1 MGGSS
6 SNDSVGGSSS
16 SGSSQ
21 STSNS
26 SNSDKGESFSN
37 AMSNAER
44 PDRAPA
50 SSTNDSGSNDTGGGS
65 RSPNDD
71 GGGRSM
77 SNAERPDRAPASSS
91 SGSGSDDTG
100 GGSRSP
106 NDDGG
111 GPSLSN
117 DERPDRAPATPSS
130 GAGTNDPNDRPASP
144 NDNGGG
150 QSERAAGPPGIAA
163 PPSGTTPTDTNPT
176 DTNQG
181 GGQENERGFFEG
193 LSNVFTAPPTDAS
206 GNPRST
212 SPVSDR
218 LNNTQSYS
226 FSEVFGFP
234 AKSPR
239 EAAIEMAN
247 AEFGVS
253 MEVMRRDM
261 NLAIDKKVGEYD
273 QQIADLDQRL
283 TEINEQLSPRTPNG
297 IGGLGTIGFAPLE
310 DARALMAEGRTLT
323 EQREALVDKRAD
335 IEKARNLPDALD
347 MGHIS
352 RDVYEVDSKLTNSH
366 ISRLSDQELQELGFE
381 TSLLENEGT
390 GFRAEVY
397 RNSITGEAVLAFQG
411 TNFESVEDWKNNLQ
425 QGVGLTSPQYEQA
438 RRAADEFNN
447 VFANE
452 ERSLTG
458 HSLGGGM
465 ASYAALA
472 TGLEATTFNAAGLH
486 TNSLDRVGATR
497 NDALDLVTAHHVNG
511 EAVSWG
517 QDSAV
522 ADLVAAG
529 LLGGGYAA
537 SSDFDPVPEAVGTR
551 YGYEA
556 IGTNGLPPDYQ
567 GGLRSD
573 LGQRVDLH
581 LMESVLHTLRHE
593 KQRIDS
599 ETRLP

>member
-6 SNDSVGGSSS
+6 SNDSAGGSSS
-16 SGSSQ
+16 AGSSQ
-21 STSNS
+21 STSGKS
-26 SNSDKGESFSN
+26 SSSSDKGESFSN

-50 SSTNDSGSNDTGGGS
+50 STPDKPDTKDTNDRS

-77 SNAERPDRAPASSS
+77 SNAERPDRAPP
-91 SGSGSDDTG
+91 DTKDAND
-100 GGSRSP
+100 RPESP
-106 NDDGG
+106 NDGG
-111 GPSLSN
+111 NEP
-117 DERPDRAPATPSS
+117 ERS
-130 GAGTNDPNDRPASP
+130 
-144 NDNGGG
+144 
-150 QSERAAGPPGIAA
+150 AGPPGIGA
-163 PPSGTTPTDTNPT
+163 PPSSATPTDTNTNPT
-176 DTNQG
+176 DPSQG
-181 GGQENERGFFEG
+181 DGQENERGFFDG
-193 LSNVFTAPPTDAS
+193 VADVFTAPPTDAS

-218 LNNTQSYS
+218 LNNTVSYS
-226 FSEVFGFP
+226 TTEIFGFP

-239 EAAIEMAN
+239 DAAIEMAN
-247 AEFGVS
+247 AEFGVG

-273 QQIADLDQRL
+273 QKIADLDKRL
-283 TEINEQLSPRTPNG
+283 TEINEQLSPKTPNG
-297 IGGLGTIGFAPLE
+297 VGGLGTVGFAPLE

-323 EQREALVDKRAD
+323 EQREALVDKRSD
-335 IEKARNLPDALD
+335 IDKARNLPDALD

-352 RDVYEVDSKLTNSH
+352 RDVYEVNSKLTNSH

-381 TSLLENEGT
+381 TGLLDNEKT

-438 RRAADEFNN
+438 RRAADEFNT

-486 TNSLDRVGATR
+486 TNTLDRVGATR
-497 NDALDLVTAHHVNG
+497 DDALDLVTAHHVGG

-551 YGYEA
+551 HGYEA

-599 ETRLP
+599 ETHLP